1 MFCGVTALK
10 EFAKLAGKIYRRCFS
25 VKFAT
30 FFSTAI
36 HRTIPGDCAKR
47 FFFEVA
53 GGRNRKNFP
62 WRQYLLC
69 IKGLKAHFFIHVFS
83 NIQTIYDDSKN
94 EKMKKRFSNFAEKGS
109 EQ

>member
-1 MFCGVTALK
+1 MVEPKRIKTLISLLLILITKISIPQMFCGVTALK

-36 HRTIPGDCAKR
+36 LGTIPGDCAKR

-53 GGRNRKNFP
+53 GGRNRKNFL

-69 IKGLKAHFFIHVFS
+69 IKGLKAHFFIPVFS
-83 NIQTIYDDSKN
+83 HI
-94 EKMKKRFSNFAEKGS
+94 
-109 EQ
+109 